1 MLIHNRME
9 VSRVNGPGARAV
21 IWVQGCLLACKNC
34 WNPGTHS
41 FVDGLE
47 MTVDNLVGWILDLNG
62 IEGVTFSGGEPMHQ
76 VVELFW
82 LMVRVKRVR
91 PSLSFGM
98 FTGYTEAELEAGRYK
113 YVYAS
118 GGPGGMPGGTWS
130 HKDLASLDSYW
141 HYIKERRLLDF
152 VVAGRF
158 VEAMTTT
165 ALPMVSSAN
174 QKLLLLT
181 DRYRESDF
189 KQQGVEIKIAPGGK
203 RATITGFPVGVN
215 L

>member
-1 MLIHNRME
+1 MSQR
-9 VSRVNGPGARAV
+9 
-21 IWVQGCLLACKNC
+21 
-34 WNPGTHS
+34 
-41 FVDGLE
+41 
-47 MTVDNLVGWILDLNG
+47 
-62 IEGVTFSGGEPMHQ
+62 
-76 VVELFW
+76 
-82 LMVRVKRVR
+82 
-91 PSLSFGM
+91 
-98 FTGYTEAELEAGRYK
+98 
-113 YVYAS
+113 
-118 GGPGGMPGGTWS
+118 
-130 HKDLASLDSYW
+130 DLAPPDSYW

-158 VEAMTTT
+158 VESLTTT